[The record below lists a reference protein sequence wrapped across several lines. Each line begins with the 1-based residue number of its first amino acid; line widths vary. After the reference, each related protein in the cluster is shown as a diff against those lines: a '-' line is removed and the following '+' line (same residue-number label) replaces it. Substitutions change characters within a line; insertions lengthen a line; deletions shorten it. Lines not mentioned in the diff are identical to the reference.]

1 MVALT
6 AVLIVVGMV
15 GIVVP
20 VLPGLLLVWGSVLA
34 WALVTR
40 TTAGWVVLGI
50 CTLWYAVGLVTQYL
64 VPGRRLRSA
73 GVQTRTLVL
82 ALFVGI
88 VGFFVIP
95 VVGGPLGFVGGIYLA
110 EYART
115 REPAA
120 TWSATKEALRAVALS
135 MGIEL
140 SAAFA
145 IAASWIVGLFLTR

>member
-73 GVQTRTLVL
+73 RSAAAHPVL

-140 SAAFA
+140 SAGFA